1 MEESCNSKSSNSN
14 PLKIYF
20 LPYPSPGHMNPMIN
34 LAQIFTTRGHHVT
47 ILTTPSNTKLIP
59 NQNKNKLNIHILN
72 FPSNNLNLNGIEN
85 LSSARDPQTALK
97 IHIATNL
104 LIPQVQTFL
113 QQNPPDVFVPDIMF
127 SFSNLEIPV
136 IPFDPM
142 PIFVSCIFEA
152 INNNPNVLSQSSLP
166 FVVPGNLPHTITL
179 PVNPSNEFHTLSRP
193 VLNAKHNGKHHGIIV
208 NSFVELEQEYIE
220 YYQKVTGVKVW
231 HIGITSLMMDHFNCC
246 NGIGDD
252 GGDGDGDGDAC
263 LSWLN
268 SREANSV
275 VYICFGSLCR
285 LNREQYMEIGRGIEA
300 SGKGFLWVVPED
312 DEEFCVVE
320 ESLSFKRGM
329 VVRRWVNQR
338 LILKHHA
345 IGGFLTHCG
354 WNSVAEGICA
364 GVPMITMP
372 RFSDQFLNERL
383 VTEVL
388 RIGVEVGGCEWSLSP
403 FGARNKVVS
412 RKRIEKA
419 VRRVME
425 DGDSSMIR
433 KRAKEMRD
441 KACKAVQEG
450 GSSYHNLTNLVQS
463 LKQISLDRV
472 LQTN

>member
-1 MEESCNSKSSNSN
+1 
-14 PLKIYF
+14 
-20 LPYPSPGHMNPMIN
+20 MNPMIN
-34 LAQIFTTRGHHVT
+34 LAQIFNTRGHHVT

-59 NQNKNKLNIHILN
+59 NKLNIHILN

-85 LSSARDPQTALK
+85 LSLARDPQTAHK

-113 QQNPPDVFVPDIMF
+113 QQNPPHVFVPDIMF

-166 FVVPGNLPHTITL
+166 FTVPGNLPHTITL
-179 PVNPSNEFHTLSRP
+179 PVNPSNEFHTFSRH
-193 VLNAKHNGKHHGIIV
+193 VLNAKHNGKQHGIIV

-231 HIGITSLMMDHFNCC
+231 HIGITSLMMDYSKSC
-246 NGIGDD
+246 NDGVVSDGDD
-252 GGDGDGDGDAC
+252 EC

-268 SREANSV
+268 LREDNSV

-300 SGKGFLWVVPED
+300 SGKWFLWVVPED

-320 ESLSFKRGM
+320 EGLSFKRGM

-338 LILKHHA
+338 LILKHSA

-372 RFSDQFLNERL
+372 RYIFVGL
-383 VTEVL
+383 VH
-388 RIGVEVGGCEWSLSP
+388 
-403 FGARNKVVS
+403 
-412 RKRIEKA
+412 IEF
-419 VRRVME
+419 
-425 DGDSSMIR
+425 
-433 KRAKEMRD
+433 
-441 KACKAVQEG
+441 
-450 GSSYHNLTNLVQS
+450 
-463 LKQISLDRV
+463 
-472 LQTN
+472 

>member
-1 MEESCNSKSSNSN
+1 
-14 PLKIYF
+14 
-20 LPYPSPGHMNPMIN
+20 
-34 LAQIFTTRGHHVT
+34 
-47 ILTTPSNTKLIP
+47 
-59 NQNKNKLNIHILN
+59 
-72 FPSNNLNLNGIEN
+72 
-85 LSSARDPQTALK
+85 
-97 IHIATNL
+97 
-104 LIPQVQTFL
+104 
-113 QQNPPDVFVPDIMF
+113 MF

-152 INNNPNVLSQSSLP
+152 INNNPDVLSQSSLP
-166 FVVPGNLPHTITL
+166 FTVPGNLPHTITL
-179 PVNPSNEFHTLSRP
+179 PVNPSNEFHTFSRP
-193 VLNAKHNGKHHGIIV
+193 VLNAKHNGKQHGIIV

-220 YYQKVTGVKVW
+220 YYKKVTGVKVW
-231 HIGITSLMMDHFNCC
+231 HIGITSLMMDYSKSC
-246 NGIGDD
+246 NDGVVSDGDD
-252 GGDGDGDGDAC
+252 EC

-268 SREANSV
+268 LREANSV

-300 SGKGFLWVVPED
+300 SGKWFLWVVPED

-320 ESLSFKRGM
+320 EGLSFKRGM

-338 LILKHHA
+338 LILKHSA

-383 VTEVL
+383 VTEVHG
-388 RIGVEVGGCEWSLSP
+388 IGVEVGACEWSLSP
-403 FGARNKVVS
+403 FGARNKVVNW
-412 RKRIEKA
+412 KRIEKA

-425 DGDSSMIR
+425 DDGGSMIR
-433 KRAKEMRD
+433 KRAKEMQEN
-441 KACKAVQEG
+441 ACKAVQEG

-472 LQTN
+472 LQAN